1 MKKLNLLFLALMG
14 LFFVAC
20 DSNDDTHGDWAKSVE
35 FSGANRVCAVSFT
48 DPKNGD
54 VYIGMGYN
62 SNLTTNAD
70 QYMTDFWV
78 YNGAGWKKVPEGDFP
93 QKDKNG
99 KNIGRKGSVAFV
111 IDRIAYVGAGYRGT
125 FAGHTTEEYF
135 SDFYLF
141 DLDKKEWIKEDNGE
155 YKKIDI
161 TDFEKN
167 PEECS
172 FADGIAFTHNGKGY
186 VGTGQLKNRVFKTI
200 FCYDPKTGKWSDS
213 NFPGNSRV
221 GAVTFTI
228 DNRTIVCL
236 GAAGSACTDVHLFD
250 GEWHRKEPIADTKG
264 KWNDDYDDIPR
275 SYAIAFAADDRGVTK
290 GFIAGGNK
298 RSCWLYDINRDRWNE
313 VTGFPSAMIT
323 RFGAIGFSYGGYG
336 YITTGG
342 SSISTSDDNST
353 WVFYPG
359 IEEDDN
365 NDY

>member
-20 DSNDDTHGDWAKSVE
+20 DSSNDTDGDWAKSVE

-48 DPKNGD
+48 DPKTGD

-62 SNLTTNAD
+62 SNLTTNSD
-70 QYMTDFWV
+70 QYMKDFWV
-78 YNGAGWKKVPEGDFP
+78 YNGAGWQKVANGDFP
-93 QKDKNG
+93 TG
-99 KNIGRKGSVAFV
+99 EGRKGSVAFV
-111 IDRIAYVGAGYRGT
+111 IDRIAYVGAGYRGA

-141 DLDKKEWIKEDNGE
+141 DLDKKEWIKEDGE
-155 YKKIDI
+155 FKKINI
-161 TDFEKN
+161 TDYEQN
-167 PEECS
+167 AEECS
-172 FADGIAFTHNGKGY
+172 FAYGIAFTHEGKGY

-200 FCYDPKTGKWSDS
+200 YCYDPKTGKWSDAD
-213 NFPGNSRV
+213 FPGESRA

-228 DNRTIVCL
+228 GNRSVICL
-236 GAAGSACTDVHLFD
+236 GAAESNRTDVYVFD
-250 GEWHRKEPIADTKG
+250 GKWNRKAPLADLDG
-264 KWNDDYDDIPR
+264 KWNDDYGNIPR
-275 SYAIAFAADDRGVTK
+275 SYAVAFTAMDRGTLK
-290 GFIAGGNK
+290 GYVAGGK
-298 RSCWLYDINRDRWNE
+298 VKTCWEYNIERDRWYE
-313 VTGFPSAMIT
+313 VTSFPAAMSI
-323 RFGAIGFSYGGYG
+323 RFGAVGFSYGDYG

-359 IEEDDN
+359 IDEDDN

>member
-125 FAGHTTEEYF
+125 FAGHTEEEYF

-186 VGTGQLKNRVFKTI
+186 VGTGQLKN
-200 FCYDPKTGKWSDS
+200 PKTGKWSDS